1 MSTYRF
7 PLRGKIGVVSGLGRE
22 ITARLF
28 NMRPMQ
34 AKVERPLYLANEARP
49 LTEEQV
55 RNLPVA
61 HRYSA

>member
-7 PLRGKIGVVSGLGRE
+7 PLRGKIGVVSGLSKE

-28 NMRPMQ
+28 NSRRQ
-34 AKVERPLYLANEARP
+34 RQTERPLYLANCLEP
-49 LTEEQV
+49 LTEDQV

-61 HRYSA
+61 HRNSA